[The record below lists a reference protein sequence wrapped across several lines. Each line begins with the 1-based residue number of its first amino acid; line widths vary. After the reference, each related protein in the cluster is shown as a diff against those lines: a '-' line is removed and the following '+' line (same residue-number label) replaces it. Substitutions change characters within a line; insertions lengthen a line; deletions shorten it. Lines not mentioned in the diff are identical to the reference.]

1 MVFRCSFVVSTLLFY
16 QTAVKAV
23 KREEL
28 TEMKRIDLGG
38 SGIQASVIGQ
48 GCMRIGSLSEK
59 ELSTYLHSALECGVN
74 FFDHAD
80 IYGGGG
86 CEELFGK
93 VLAREPGLREQLVLQ
108 SKCAIHDGMYDFSK
122 DYILQSVDGILNR
135 LHTDHLDFLLLH
147 RPDALMEPEEV
158 GEAFDLL
165 GSSGKVRQFGVSNF
179 NARQLMLLQSGL
191 RQKLRV
197 NQMQFGLMC
206 TGMIDHGIQTNTR
219 FANAADHD
227 GEVLDYCRLN
237 GITLQAWSPFQYG
250 FFEGTF
256 LENDQFPEL
265 NKALGEMGEKY
276 YVSKTAMAAAWILRH
291 PAKLQVI
298 TGTTN
303 IRRLAD
309 ICTAESVELTRA
321 DWYALYRAAGNELP

>member
-1 MVFRCSFVVSTLLFY
+1 
-16 QTAVKAV
+16 
-23 KREEL
+23 
-28 TEMKRIDLGG
+28 MKMIDLGG
-38 SGIQASVIGQ
+38 AGIQASAIGL
-48 GCMRIGSLSEK
+48 GCMRISSLSEK
-59 ELSTYLHSALECGVN
+59 ELDAYVRGALEHGVN

-80 IYGGGG
+80 IYGGGS

-93 VLAREPGLREQLVLQ
+93 VLSAGPSLREKLVLQ

-122 DYILQSVDGILNR
+122 EYILHSVDGILSR
-135 LHTDHLDFLLLH
+135 LHTDYLDLLLLH

-158 GEAFDLL
+158 GEAFALL
-165 GSSGKVRQFGVSNF
+165 ASTGKVRQFGVSNF

-191 RQKLRV
+191 GQKLRV

-206 TGMIDHGIQTNTR
+206 TGMIDHGIQTNTK
-219 FANAADHD
+219 FPNAADHD

-237 GITLQAWSPFQYG
+237 SITLQAWSPFQYG

-256 LENDQFPEL
+256 LENEQFPEL
-265 NKALGEMGEKY
+265 NKALGDLGEKY
-276 YVSKTAMAAAWILRH
+276 GVSKTAMAAAWILRH
-291 PAKLQVI
+291 PANIQVI

-303 IRRLAD
+303 AQRLAD
-309 ICTAESVELTRA
+309 ICTAASIELSRA